1 MWATYH
7 HGMLRPQVTEGANF
21 HTWMLIDA
29 KFNYPSRIVDCRGNS
44 SLALDESLDE

>member
-7 HGMLRPQVTEGANF
+7 HGMLRPQVTERVNF
-21 HTWMLIDA
+21 HMWILIDD
-29 KFNYPSRIVDCRGNS
+29 KFNYQSQIADCGGNS